1 MCKWNVENY
10 QGGEGRRSPDRTGYR
25 WFWPLQGIH
34 QSGVWRFTAVLTS
47 GELKWMWH
55 KNVCLQDVFLVSNIF
70 CLFYSFQSSVSSFT
84 PTPLPIS
91 LSPSSSDTKAGGKVK
106 SSRSRAHYSQIG
118 RAEGNIENEV
128 CMTEISFWTLRCE
141 SSLIGGQKFPSF
153 SFFFLQNLS
162 VWSSFGSLCSSSCV
176 MSCSILWHN
185 EIPVLLCRCRKV
197 SPSLML

>member
-10 QGGEGRRSPDRTGYR
+10 QGGDGRRSPDCTGYR

-128 CMTEISFWTLRCE
+128 HCMHDRNLFLNIKMW
-141 SSLIGGQKFPSF
+141 IFPYWWSEVSQFFLFLSPKSF
-153 SFFFLQNLS
+153 SVIKLWVLVFFFLCYELFNTLT
-162 VWSSFGSLCSSSCV
+162 
-176 MSCSILWHN
+176 
-185 EIPVLLCRCRKV
+185 
-197 SPSLML
+197 